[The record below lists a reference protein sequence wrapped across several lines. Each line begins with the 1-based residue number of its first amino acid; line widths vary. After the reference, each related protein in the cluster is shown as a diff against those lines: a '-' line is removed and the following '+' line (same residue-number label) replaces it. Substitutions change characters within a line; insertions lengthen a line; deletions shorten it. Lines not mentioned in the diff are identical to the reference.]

1 MLANATA
8 GGTLLSDG
16 LGWGGSFDSLRTK
29 ILVGCVLLFGVLVV
43 AFAPGS
49 RIQLIILAQAMT
61 VLVAPMLGVLLV
73 LTANNRLLGDLRNR
87 WWHNLFAAVGLISI
101 FATSVLLV
109 LSLTGVIA
117 R

>member
-1 MLANATA
+1 
-8 GGTLLSDG
+8 
-16 LGWGGSFDSLRTK
+16 
-29 ILVGCVLLFGVLVV
+29 
-43 AFAPGS
+43 
-49 RIQLIILAQAMT
+49 MT

-87 WWHNLFAAVGLISI
+87 LCHHLFAAVGLISI